1 METPPRFGVVLGV
14 TTIRMLRAL
23 GGFGGTKEL
32 RELRSLLAAPNLPGL
47 LRAMT
52 LEFWDAPSWEF
63 QLFG

>member
-47 LRAMT
+47 LRVMT

-63 QLFG
+63 QLFR